1 MGERRKSE
9 LDAYIERYEVLEVLK
24 DDARV
29 RVEKVMRTFGTDVPN
44 VGPFIRKSFRDCDY
58 GSSFEAIFEGQ
69 VEGVRLMHQPFVYEC
84 ERSGSTLTVVMGYV
98 EGEDLTHHVQSE
110 TAGTALI
117 ERVIGQLSDAL
128 IELHERQG
136 RPLVHGAIRPSN
148 VLLAGDGVEVLGLC
162 ASSHSKDVFD
172 EGRRSSDESVYL
184 APEVVR
190 YGYAEMGSDVY
201 ALGMVAAFCCTGE
214 HPSIELIE
222 RGFDDWRIPPRVA
235 SVLRV
240 ATSIDPTK
248 RYRCVRDLKRDLLV
262 ALAPEEEVDQTTET
276 DGDPV
281 HGMRGVIARRG
292 RMPVGGYFELND
304 VTVDNKWSLALRNVS
319 SMGPVFVCGC
329 IWDVLVLQVFII
341 WHLFLMV
348 AIPESLATSNF
359 WLGTLFQYLMEYFLP
374 SALISYGLMYKE
386 PFRAYLGPLQNVG
399 WLTQF
404 LISVILAALSLLFV
418 LVMFYFGYRY

>member
-1 MGERRKSE
+1 MGERRTSE
-9 LDAYIERYEVLEVLK
+9 LDAYTERYEVLEVLK

-29 RVEKVMRTFGTDVPN
+29 RVEKVMRTNGSDGPK
-44 VGPFIRKSFRDCDY
+44 VGPFIRKTFFDCAY

-69 VEGVRLMHQPFVYEC
+69 VEGVRLCHQPFVYEC
-84 ERSGSTLTVVMGYV
+84 EREGSTLTVVMEYV
-98 EGEDLTHHVQSE
+98 EGADLIRYVESE
-110 TAGTALI
+110 TAGTAVL
-117 ERVIGQLSDAL
+117 ERVMGQLADAL
-128 IELHERQG
+128 VELHERQG

-148 VLLAGDGVEVLGLC
+148 VVMAGDGVQVLGLC
-162 ASSHSKDVFD
+162 ASSQSKDVLD
-172 EGRRSSDESVYL
+172 DGWRGSDESVFL
-184 APEVVR
+184 APEIIR
-190 YGYAEMGSDVY
+190 YGYAEIASDVY
-201 ALGMVAAFCCTGE
+201 ALGMVAAFCCTGA
-214 HPSIELIE
+214 HPTAELVD
-222 RGFDDWRIPPRVA
+222 RDFDDWRIPPKVA

-240 ATSIDPTK
+240 AASADPTK
-248 RYRCVRDLKRDLLV
+248 RQRSVRDLRRDLLA
-262 ALAPEEEVDQTTET
+262 ALVPEEEDEETRET
-276 DGDPV
+276 DGDARS
-281 HGMRGVIARRG
+281 GMRSVIAKVG
-292 RMPVGGYFELND
+292 RVPVPGYFD
-304 VTVDNKWSLALRNVS
+304 HDGVTVDHGWSLAVRRIS

-404 LISVILAALSLLFV
+404 LISVILAALSLLIV